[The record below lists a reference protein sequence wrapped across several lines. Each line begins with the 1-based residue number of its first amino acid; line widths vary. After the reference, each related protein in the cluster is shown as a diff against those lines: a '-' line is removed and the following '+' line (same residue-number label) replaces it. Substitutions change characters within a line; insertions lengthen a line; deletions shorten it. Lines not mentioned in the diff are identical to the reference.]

1 MRRSERHG
9 EEAGARGFELVA
21 HSGEEIFFKEGG
33 ELLKLVTVA
42 GILDLIVHG
51 FKVVIVWRC

>member
-21 HSGEEIFFKEGG
+21 HSGEEIFFKE
-33 ELLKLVTVA
+33 EVSSSSSSLLR
-42 GILDLIVHG
+42 GS
-51 FKVVIVWRC
+51 